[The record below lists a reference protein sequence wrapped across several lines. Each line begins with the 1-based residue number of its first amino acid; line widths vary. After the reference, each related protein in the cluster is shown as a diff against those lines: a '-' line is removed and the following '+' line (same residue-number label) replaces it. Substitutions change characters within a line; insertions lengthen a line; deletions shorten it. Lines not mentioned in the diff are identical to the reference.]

1 MSLDPIHSKEEEP
14 WEWLYPQLSVRVDV
28 GWHLV
33 MKRVSLHSK
42 GIRLDEV
49 LARCNSFVASDHDD
63 HERERE
69 ILET

>member
-28 GWHLV
+28 GWCLV

-49 LARCNSFVASDHDD
+49 LAMCNSFVA
-63 HERERE
+63 
-69 ILET
+69 